1 MILYYKLKDL
11 FAYLKS
17 EANTIMYGIVG
28 YFFLGRECERCRHY
42 QREWNKP
49 LRIHWRVCTLD
60 AEKREE
66 CRKSITLKHFERRK
80 K

>member
-28 YFFLGRECERCRHY
+28 YFLLGRECKRCKHD
-42 QREWNKP
+42 QREWMGM
-49 LRIHWRVCTLD
+49 LVRYRHVCTLD
-60 AEKREE
+60 TEKKEE
-66 CRKSITLKHFERRK
+66 CCNSITLKHFERK
-80 K
+80 